1 MRKQKY
7 TESMFDLCKDFSHY
21 ELDTLHIDFR
31 SIQKQ
36 EVSRSATFKKNSK
49 HLKNSYKTL
58 QFLMKNDVETVRI
71 EGSTVDVYWNNLNW
85 LNNVRE
91 SGLSDCVWKI
101 SLCDPTTKADEEY
114 VDFLPLDKYR
124 YRVILKEMKNID
136 ANQVNAL
143 LALDKTGEVN
153 ITDKRKINWTRYN
166 MFYKDWFYV
175 EDDLTLTNVHLI
187 LGSKVHRVVEYKERD
202 KWNGQ

>member
-1 MRKQKY
+1 M
-7 TESMFDLCKDFSHY
+7 
-21 ELDTLHIDFR
+21 
-31 SIQKQ
+31 
-36 EVSRSATFKKNSK
+36 N
-49 HLKNSYKTL
+49 
-58 QFLMKNDVETVRI
+58 NDVETVRI
-71 EGSTVDVYWNNLNW
+71 EGNTVDVYWNDLNW

-101 SLCDPTTKADEEY
+101 NLCDPTTKADEEF

-124 YRVILKEMKNID
+124 YRVILKEMRNID
-136 ANQVNAL
+136 TNQVNAL
-143 LALDKTGEVN
+143 LELDKTGEVN

-187 LGSKVHRVVEYKERD
+187 LGSKVHRVVEYKERN